1 LFTDS
6 NIYGNAISFRAAAAA
21 KKQAGHKLEKL
32 AGAMSIDIQA
42 D

>member
-1 LFTDS
+1 LFTDF
-6 NIYGNAISFRAAAAA
+6 NYGNTISLRAAAAA
-21 KKQAGHKLEKL
+21 KKQAGPELEKL